1 MARIIPLWEHG
12 LVKQD
17 RNSLLADSAFQE
29 CLASF
34 GRNTVFIAHQYRRGY
49 TEADE
54 VGGIWTLAFVPKSN
68 WALSMNYSDI

>member
-54 VGGIWTLAFVPKSN
+54 CRGYLDSRFRAKIKLGFEYEL
-68 WALSMNYSDI
+68 L